1 MKNLTLIIPAKDEAL
16 SLPIFLNEL
25 EKYDCNILVIA
36 PKNDHD
42 TLSSI
47 RESDKVKIF
56 FQDNYCL
63 CSPY

>member
-16 SLPIFLNEL
+16 SLPIFLDEL

-36 PKNDHD
+36 SKNDHD
-42 TLSSI
+42 TSSSI

-56 FQDNYCL
+56 FQGKEG
-63 CSPY
+63 